1 MTKKYGVSSK
11 KMKKVWLLR
20 FALTSWLSNGQMFSV
35 GFQKDIISIVYREN
49 RYLNDLNT
57 NKK

>member
-1 MTKKYGVSSK
+1 
-11 KMKKVWLLR
+11 
-20 FALTSWLSNGQMFSV
+20 MFSI

-49 RYLNDLNT
+49 RYLNDLNM

>member
-1 MTKKYGVSSK
+1 
-11 KMKKVWLLR
+11 
-20 FALTSWLSNGQMFSV
+20 MFSI
-35 GFQKDIISIVYREN
+35 GFQKDIISIAYREN